1 MFEFNKKN
9 MNDRMLR
16 IISLMVRQGVI
27 AEKETSKVSEEA
39 VEIYLQVGGF
49 KGDERTAIQER
60 KIREQELE
68 KSQTDREKKKLLK
81 EIGKLRDIEQKFSF
95 LNQTE
100 VKKKIPE
107 SKLTQVPKSQ
117 REAILFHLQEVGFIT
132 TFEAFVEYGVT
143 RLSAR
148 IFDLRQEG
156 FEIEGEELTK
166 TNRFNHTCRYYKYF
180 LVNNEKG
187 GI

>member
-1 MFEFNKKN
+1 MFENLIKN
-9 MNDRMLR
+9 IMNERMLR

-27 AEKETSKVSEEA
+27 AEQETSKVSEEA

-100 VKKKIPE
+100 VKKRF
-107 SKLTQVPKSQ
+107 PK
-117 REAILFHLQEVGFIT
+117 
-132 TFEAFVEYGVT
+132 
-143 RLSAR
+143 
-148 IFDLRQEG
+148 
-156 FEIEGEELTK
+156 
-166 TNRFNHTCRYYKYF
+166 
-180 LVNNEKG
+180 VN
-187 GI
+187 